1 MSQAKNR
8 GEKPFILR
16 GKVSSVLLYEV
27 TEHELDTLEKG
38 TPTSLFLN
46 FGIALLSISCSF
58 LVALLTTN
66 IDSDR
71 LFMVFTF
78 IVIVGF
84 IIGILLMCLW
94 YRNRQSINVLVKKS
108 RAGSQKRNRNHLSK
122 IRIQN
127 KVMNPT

>member
-1 MSQAKNR
+1 MSQAENGSQKKNS
-8 GEKPFILR
+8 GEKPLILR

-38 TPTSLFLN
+38 TLTSLFLN

-58 LVALLTTN
+58 LIALLTTN

-84 IIGILLMCLW
+84 ISGIILMCVW
-94 YRNRQSINVLVKKS
+94 WRDRQSISELTKKIKS
-108 RAGSQKRNRNHLSK
+108 RIPDKKTEPSE
-122 IRIQN
+122 
-127 KVMNPT
+127 

>member
-1 MSQAKNR
+1 MSQAENGSQKKNS
-8 GEKPFILR
+8 GEKPLILR

-58 LVALLTTN
+58 LIALLTTN

-84 IIGILLMCLW
+84 ISGIILMCVW
-94 YRNRQSINVLVKKS
+94 WRDRQSINELIKKIKS
-108 RAGSQKRNRNHLSK
+108 RIPDKKTEPSE
-122 IRIQN
+122 
-127 KVMNPT
+127 

>member
-1 MSQAKNR
+1 MSQSENGSQEKNS
-8 GEKPFILR
+8 GEKPLILR

-58 LVALLTTN
+58 LIALLTTN
-66 IDSDR
+66 IESDR
-71 LFMVFTF
+71 LFMVLTF

-84 IIGILLMCLW
+84 ISGIILMCLW
-94 YRNRQSINVLVKKS
+94 WRDRQSSSELIKKIKS
-108 RAGSQKRNRNHLSK
+108 RIPDKESESSEQDEDEE
-122 IRIQN
+122 
-127 KVMNPT
+127 